1 MTPEF
6 TPLTEDELSLVMT
19 NLGSDPAQLA
29 LKLHGKTGIDG
40 QKIVE
45 QVVARQKAK
54 SKLPDWY
61 SSDKLF
67 FPPPVSVEQASSQAT
82 ARYKAS
88 LVAGEHLTDLTTG
101 MGVDAFYFS
110 KRFNKVTGYE
120 IDARLASITAYNLE
134 VLEAHNVGIVNK
146 SGENPGQAKSDC
158 IFVDPSRRDAQ
169 KRRVA
174 AFEDSSPNILELL
187 PRLAHLA
194 PEIMVKSSPLVD
206 IDLAVSQLQWVSEV
220 HVPGYQK
227 ECKELVFIL
236 RPHLP
241 RHNPQINAVVID
253 GEGTPVRRHAFTRQ
267 EEASCAPV
275 YGDPAGYLY
284 EPHPAFMKAGG
295 FNLIA
300 REYGLV
306 KIAANSHLYSSEEL
320 KADFP
325 GRVFSVKGV
334 ADAARFSPKK
344 WLREEKANL
353 TLRNFPSNPDDL
365 RKKWRL
371 KDGGQDYLFATTLAS
386 NKKVVIITERI
397 ESELFHQIKS
407 QL

>member
-6 TPLTEDELSLVMT
+6 TLLTDDERRLVTT
-19 NLGSDPAQLA
+19 NLGSDPVQLA
-29 LKLHGKTGIDG
+29 LKLHGKKGIDG
-40 QKIVE
+40 QKII
-45 QVVARQKAK
+45 QQIVARQKARA
-54 SKLPDWY
+54 KLPDWY

-88 LVAGEHLTDLTTG
+88 LVAGEHLADLTTG

-120 IDARLASITAYNLE
+120 TDPRLASITAYNMT
-134 VLEAHNVGIVNK
+134 VLGALNVRIVNK
-146 SGENPGQAKSDC
+146 SGENPEQKPDC
-158 IFVDPSRRDAQ
+158 IFIDPSRRDAR
-169 KRRVA
+169 KRKVA

-187 PRLAHLA
+187 PRLADLA
-194 PEIMVKSSPLVD
+194 PEIMIKSSPLVD
-206 IDLAVSQLQWVSEV
+206 IDLAVSQLRWVSEV
-220 HVPGYQK
+220 HVTGYQK

-236 RPHLP
+236 KPHLP
-241 RHNPQINAVVID
+241 RHQPEINAVVID
-253 GEGTPVRRHAFTRQ
+253 EEGAPVRKLAFTRQ
-267 EEASCAPV
+267 EEAACAPV

-284 EPHPAFMKAGG
+284 EPHPAFMKAGA

-300 REYGLV
+300 RKYGLI
-306 KIAANSHLYSSEEL
+306 KIAANSHLYASEAL
-320 KADFP
+320 NADFP
-325 GRVFSVKGV
+325 GRIFSVKGI
-334 ADAARFSPKK
+334 ADAARFSPKD
-344 WLREEKANL
+344 WLQEAKANL

-371 KDGGQDYLFATTLAS
+371 KDGGHDYLFPTTLAS

-397 ESELFHQIKS
+397 DSGLFHQTKS